1 MSHATLDLFTLLL
14 LWAAALL
21 AGFVDSI
28 AGGGGLITLPALL
41 AAGLPPFFALG
52 TNKLQSSFGSLSA
65 ALSYRKGG
73 LVRFRSMWLGVLF
86 TFLGAAVGTL
96 AVQALDPG
104 LLRWLIP
111 GLLALVL
118 AWTFLSPELGD
129 RDGRARLSP
138 LPFYL
143 LAGLGLGFYDGFFG
157 PGTGTFW
164 TILLVGVLGLN
175 LKSATAQTK
184 VVNFVSNVTAL
195 GAFALGG
202 HVLLLPGLVMGSGQ
216 YLGALLG
223 SRLVMRR
230 HVGLVR
236 AVFRLVVAATLA
248 KLVWDLVS

>member
-73 LVRFRSMWLGVLF
+73 LVSFRSMWLGVLF
-86 TFLGAAVGTL
+86 TLLGAAAGTL

-111 GLLALVL
+111 GLLGLVL

-129 RDGRARLSP
+129 RDGRARLAP

-236 AVFRLVVAATLA
+236 VVFRLVVAATLA